1 MVPIYDIFD
10 SADLG
15 LYGGFV
21 VISGGDQTY
30 RVPFMGLKG
39 DYTKMNVLGSISY
52 GSIDKRANAPH
63 FDFPKISWCSSI
75 VYLTNDSSIGI
86 RVV

>member
-1 MVPIYDIFD
+1 MVPICDVFE

-21 VISGGDQTY
+21 IISGGHQTF

-52 GSIDKRANAPH
+52 GSINKRANAPH
-63 FDFPKISWCSSI
+63 FDFSTFPGAVKH
-75 VYLTNDSSIGI
+75 YI
-86 RVV
+86 RQMMVR

>member
-1 MVPIYDIFD
+1 MRIYLNLEHSMVPIYDVFE

-39 DYTKMNVLGSISY
+39 DYTKMNVLGTVAY
-52 GSIDKRANAPH
+52 GSVNSCEHFTPKPCMLSIPAHAN
-63 FDFPKISWCSSI
+63 
-75 VYLTNDSSIGI
+75 
-86 RVV
+86 R